1 MEKDKAINLEKILFS
16 AFELYKKNSNKKD
29 KKYQIICEI
38 KAKLKE
44 SKSIKNYEIIKN
56 YCILS
61 VEPVENPN
69 LKIILKITKT
79 IDNIINYNLVDI
91 SILQITIEHYILYL
105 CDNLSKIEFDFD
117 LYNKILII
125 LNKIIENKNVYIH
138 NIIFKS
144 ILKILL
150 KMIILSKNNHEF
162 QMIIKNEFNKLTDF
176 IINNIKNSWDFNINV
191 PKHINYYQNYEEVAS
206 HSPTKT
212 ELFNKILL
220 DEYYFISQKYLNYL
234 IDLIEIQNKL
244 NDNNLEIISKF
255 INIIKTN
262 DNISNYKNEIEK
274 LKLEEYKDLFYNEYP
289 IGKYGWCIY
298 CRKTSNKWDEK
309 INFPICENKNCL
321 NIIYKSIS
329 LINTRNDYLNMIICI
344 FLSSSIGVEEKK
356 RRKFK

>member
-191 PKHINYYQNYEEVAS
+191 PRHINYYKNYEDVAL
-206 HSPTKT
+206 HSPTKI

-220 DEYYFISQKYLNYL
+220 DEYYFLNQKYLNYL
-234 IDLIEIQNKL
+234 IDLIEIQNKISD
-244 NDNNLEIISKF
+244 NDIDII
-255 INIIKTN
+255 
-262 DNISNYKNEIEK
+262 
-274 LKLEEYKDLFYNEYP
+274 
-289 IGKYGWCIY
+289 
-298 CRKTSNKWDEK
+298 
-309 INFPICENKNCL
+309 
-321 NIIYKSIS
+321 
-329 LINTRNDYLNMIICI
+329 
-344 FLSSSIGVEEKK
+344 
-356 RRKFK
+356 